1 MAWYSRFTKWLA
13 VETPDRP
20 ENFAGPTTSL
30 THDEIEDED
39 ITLGQERG
47 VPDNLE
53 SGGEVP
59 RLDYNQDWNGE
70 NGVVLCE
77 KMRKSDGSVRSILQV
92 LKLPLLRAVWN
103 IKTRDDSNEDVKDT
117 EIAQFCHDNLIEGKW
132 SDDSW
137 TARLSHFLTLL
148 DFGFSV
154 SEIVW
159 DVRGEDDQY
168 VITKMAPRLAKTIR
182 KFIAWPDGRLR
193 RVIQHAKKNGK
204 EKDLKIEGRYAL
216 VFNYEREGS
225 NYWGVSILRY
235 MWMHYYYK
243 TECYRIEAVRQDRF
257 GVGVPRARIQ
267 KGYSI
272 KPNERR
278 ETINV
283 LKGLRSHHQAYV
295 IHPEEVEIGIMTPDN
310 EHGGVSG
317 TMDSAEHHDVMMAR
331 VALALFLTAGNQ
343 KHGNYGTTIA
353 YADMFLYA
361 LQGLALYICETIE
374 KEIIKPLC
382 DLNFDMQGREYPKMR
397 ASTLEDVNLKEVA
410 AMIYNLTLARALT
423 PDDNLEQHL
432 RRLAGFPSIE
442 KGYSRKDRGVVGQ
455 DPLDPE
461 AAAPNTITGQSDEG
475 QGDPL
480 NPDVREPQKRGT
492 EGTKRSTKPPQ
503 RGPVRAPNS
512 LSGMSVERRENI
524 IKLAT
529 AMIGVLESMEVS
541 DGGTGREA

>member
-1 MAWYSRFTKWLA
+1 MPWYSRLTKWFL
-13 VETPDRP
+13 VEPPDRP
-20 ENFAGPTTSL
+20 QNFAGPTTSL
-30 THDEIEDED
+30 THADLEDEHD
-39 ITLGQERG
+39 NPDTLVERG
-47 VPDNLE
+47 VPDNLDG
-53 SGGEVP
+53 GGEVP
-59 RLDYNQDWNGE
+59 RLDYNPDWNGE
-70 NGVVLCE
+70 SGVALCE

-103 IKTRDDSNEDVKDT
+103 VKTRDDSNEDVTDT

-137 TARLSHFLTLL
+137 SGRLSHILTML

-159 DVRGEDDQY
+159 DVKGDKNQY
-168 VITKMAPRLAKTIR
+168 VITKLAPRLAKTVK

-193 RVIQHAKKNGK
+193 RVIQLAKKGGREK
-204 EKDLKIEGRYAL
+204 ELKIDGRYAL

-235 MWMHYYYK
+235 MWMHYFYK

-257 GVGVPRARIQ
+257 GVGVPRAKIQ

-278 ETINV
+278 ETINI
-283 LKGLRSHHQAYV
+283 LKGLRSHHQAFIV
-295 IHPEEVEIGIMTPDN
+295 HPEEVDIGIMTPDN

-317 TMDSAEHHDVMMAR
+317 IMDSAEHHDVMMAR

-343 KHGNYGTTIA
+343 RHGNYGTTIA

-361 LQGLALYICETIE
+361 LQGLALYICETFE
-374 KEIIKPLC
+374 KEIIKPIC
-382 DLNFDMQGREYPKMR
+382 DLNFDMKDREYPKMR
-397 ASTLEDVNLKEVA
+397 ASTLEDVNMKEIG
-410 AMIYNLTLARALT
+410 AMVYNLTLARALT
-423 PDDNLEQHL
+423 PDDNLEQHF

-455 DPLDPE
+455 DPLDPQ
-461 AAAPNTITGQSDEG
+461 AVAPDVID
-475 QGDPL
+475 GDRQVQDSL
-480 NPDVREPQKRGT
+480 NPDVRAPQKRGG
-492 EGTKRSTKPPQ
+492 EGTKRTKNKQ
-503 RGPVRAPNS
+503 SGPIRAPNS
-512 LSGMSVERRENI
+512 LSQMGGERRQNLVMLLTSI
-524 IKLAT
+524 IN
-529 AMIGVLESMEVS
+529 VMEEE
-541 DGGTGREA
+541 DGGTESTNPG